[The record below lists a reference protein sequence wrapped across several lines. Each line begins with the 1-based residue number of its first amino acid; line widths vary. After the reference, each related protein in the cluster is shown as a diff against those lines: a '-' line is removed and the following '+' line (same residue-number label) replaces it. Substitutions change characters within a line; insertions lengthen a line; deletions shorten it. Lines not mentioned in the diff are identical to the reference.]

1 MLTALPRRPAPP
13 KISVRTPRIQNLT
26 AMVMLRL
33 MIKSHGENDDEGI
46 NNHDYDGD
54 DSSYDNDADVKK

>member
-1 MLTALPRRPAPP
+1 MMLTALPRRPAPP

-33 MIKSHGENDDEGI
+33 MIESHEEI
-46 NNHDYDGD
+46 TNHDYGED
-54 DSSYDNDADVKK
+54 DSSNDNDAEVKT